1 MLTHPIILSIVCE
14 GAALLH
20 LPLSQQAQ
28 HMLQQCRQAIALP
41 AGLDAS
47 LQAPV
52 GVPALQA
59 WQAWLVAHLDQA
71 AQHCR
76 CGLPADR
83 LGAMCTRRRVLPR
96 R

>member
-1 MLTHPIILSIVCE
+1 
-14 GAALLH
+14 
-20 LPLSQQAQ
+20 
-28 HMLQQCRQAIALP
+28 MLQQGGQAIALP

-59 WQAWLVAHLDQA
+59 WQAWLAERTWTMQFSTA
-71 AQHCR
+71 ALACQQT
-76 CGLPADR
+76 GLPADR
-83 LGAMCTRRRVLPR
+83 LDAICIGRRVLPR